1 MKGGRD
7 DDEQLNYESNNLPP
21 PFQPFGRL
29 GAISNYENL
38 HAVEGVFFLL
48 QRSSMFSLINSLSW
62 FFKQHK
68 KAYLI
73 AFVSMVLMNI
83 LQLAPPYFIGIIR
96 DGLADG
102 SLLYSRFLWLILSLF
117 GLSLINYG
125 LGYLT
130 DFNLFSAAN
139 AAMHQVRRHI
149 MDKLVGQNPY
159 FFHHHPTGSIMARS
173 TSDVSSIG
181 DYTGFGMLALMDST
195 FYPATILFF
204 MFRLSWKLTLISIL
218 PLPLLIFLAKYLET
232 RIDRAFLRSQKRMD
246 ELSAMVLAHAKGLR
260 VLRAYAREDAQV
272 EALSKISEELRKD
285 KDEVSRFVSYFS
297 LTGRA
302 IPAMSFFLAMALG
315 ANFIADGSLSLGQL
329 LTFHLYLGLLSW
341 PMMAF
346 GEYMAVNQQA
356 KTSWERIEELLS
368 FSDEPLPSGGDVLPG
383 EEIHFTKFNFSYES
397 DEDLVGIDLTLP
409 KGKRLGVVGPI
420 GSGKTTL
427 LRQLLGLY
435 PIRSGLTL
443 SGKPLTEVDLENYRK
458 GLGYVPQE
466 HTLFSKTLRENILL
480 GDEETP
486 YLMECLDM
494 AGFLP
499 DLKEMPQGLDTLL
512 GEGGINL
519 SGGQKQRLSLAR
531 ALYRK
536 PKILLLDDTLSAVDN
551 LTQSHIEKSL
561 ERLPDTTTIFL
572 VSHRLSA
579 VRFCDEILVL
589 QAGRISERG
598 THEELL
604 QQNGWYK
611 EQWQRQGG
619 VYA

>member
-1 MKGGRD
+1 
-7 DDEQLNYESNNLPP
+7 
-21 PFQPFGRL
+21 
-29 GAISNYENL
+29 
-38 HAVEGVFFLL
+38 
-48 QRSSMFSLINSLSW
+48 MFSLFSSLSW
-62 FFKQHK
+62 FYKKHK
-68 KAYLI
+68 RAYLI
-73 AFVSMVLMNI
+73 AFFAMAIMDVL
-83 LQLAPPYFIGIIR
+83 QVAPPYFIGIIG
-96 DGLADG
+96 DGLRDQ
-102 SLLYSRFLWLILSLF
+102 SLSFSRFQGLIALLF
-117 GLSLINYG
+117 GLSLLNYI

-139 AAMHQVRRHI
+139 SAMHLIRKSI

-173 TSDVSSIG
+173 TSDVNSIG

-195 FYPATILFF
+195 FYPAIILIF
-204 MFRLSWKLTLISIL
+204 MFQLSWKLSLISIL
-218 PLPLLIFLAKYLET
+218 PLPLLILAAKYLET
-232 RIDRAFLRSQKRMD
+232 RIDAAFLRSQKRMD
-246 ELSAMVLAHAKGLR
+246 ELSALVLAHAKGLR
-260 VLRAYAREDAQV
+260 VLRAYARENSQV
-272 EALSKISEELRKD
+272 RALSQVSEELRKD
-285 KDEVSRFVSYFS
+285 KDEVSKYISYFN

-302 IPAMSFFLAMALG
+302 IPAMSFFLAMSLSVKY
-315 ANFIADGSLSLGQL
+315 IADGSLSLGQL
-329 LTFHLYLGLLSW
+329 LSFHLYLGLLAW

-356 KTSWERIEELLS
+356 KTSWARIEELLHY
-368 FSDEPLPSGGDVLPG
+368 SDEPLPAGGNTSPG
-383 EEIHFTKFNFSYES
+383 DLINFTKLNFSYE
-397 DEDLVGIDLTLP
+397 EERDLVDIDLDLP
-409 KGKRLGVVGPI
+409 QGKRLGVVGPI

-435 PIRSGLTL
+435 PISSGLTL
-443 SGKPLTEVDLENYRK
+443 SGDPLNEIDLDAYRK

-466 HTLFSKTLRENILL
+466 HTLFSKTLRKNILL

-499 DLKEMPQGLDTLL
+499 DLEEMPQGLDTLL

-531 ALYRK
+531 ALYRR
-536 PKILLLDDTLSAVDN
+536 PKLLLLDDTLSAVDN

-561 ERLPDTTTIFL
+561 DHLPKTTTLFL

-579 VRFCDEILVL
+579 VRNCDEILVL
-589 QAGRISERG
+589 QEGHIVERG

-604 QQNGWYK
+604 RNKQWYYK
-611 EQWQRQGG
+611 QWLRQGG
-619 VYA
+619 NHA